1 MARSKTFALLAVA
14 FAGVAPAVAS
24 GVAGATTVPS
34 DEDLDTW
41 ALDYI
46 GGTAGEASGD
56 PIKIGYANSEDYFPE
71 GTIGIEA
78 AIEYV
83 NTELG
88 GAGGRPLEMVSCN
101 VATAEDG
108 ASCGAE
114 FANDDSIAIV
124 LTGTILFGNGDFYA
138 ALDGNKPLLIGNGL
152 TVDDFVTPAGQ
163 SYTAGSVGVVA
174 GLAKFIAE
182 DLQPAKVAV
191 IFADNA
197 AGQAAANVLFK
208 PTIDEAGIEI
218 AMVPVADTA
227 TAPDVA
233 SAMQAAGADT
243 ADILVPLVT
252 LQNCINTYDA
262 IQSLGI
268 DPTVVTSGLCFG
280 TPMTTHLQDLGVE
293 GDFPDGWYNGGYG
306 FSYFIEPHD
315 FNSGMATY
323 IAAVNEYGE
332 PVEGQTVL
340 EYTGFAGPMFGNLL
354 TAVKFMNEIGV
365 DNLSYETLNDAI
377 RSFEGPMIMQV
388 GPIACG
394 LAPFVA
400 SCGHQMGIQQ
410 YVDGGFVS
418 VRDGLNDD
426 PIDVTPPPA

>member
-1 MARSKTFALLAVA
+1 MARSAKFVILAVA
-14 FAGVAPAVAS
+14 FAGLVPVVAS
-24 GVAGATTVPS
+24 TVAGATTVPG
-34 DEDLDTW
+34 EDLDAW
-41 ALDYI
+41 ALEYI

-78 AIEYV
+78 AVEYV
-83 NTELG
+83 NAELG
-88 GAGGRPLEMVSCN
+88 GADGRPLELVSCN

-108 ASCGAE
+108 ASCGAD
-114 FANDDSIAIV
+114 FANDDSISIV

-163 SYTAGSVGVVA
+163 SFTAGSVGVVA
-174 GLAKFIAE
+174 GLAKFIVE

-208 PTIDEAGIEI
+208 PTIDAAGIEI

-233 SAMQAAGADT
+233 SAIQAAGADS

-262 IQSLGI
+262 IESLSI
-268 DPTVVTSGLCFG
+268 DPVVVTSGLCFG
-280 TPMTTHLQDLGVE
+280 TPMSTHLHDLGVE
-293 GDFPDGWYNGGYG
+293 ADFPDGWYNGGYG
-306 FSYFIEPHD
+306 YSYFIEPFD
-315 FNSGMATY
+315 FDSGMATY
-323 IAAVNEYGE
+323 IAAVNEYGQ

-354 TAVKFMNEIGV
+354 TAVQFMNTIGV
-365 DNLSYETLNDAI
+365 DNLSYETLNEAI
-377 RSFEGPMIMQV
+377 RTFEGPMIMQV

-394 LAPFVA
+394 LPPFVA

-410 YVDGGFVS
+410 YVDGAFVS
-418 VRDGLNDD
+418 IRDGNNED
-426 PIDVTPPPA
+426 PVDVTPAA